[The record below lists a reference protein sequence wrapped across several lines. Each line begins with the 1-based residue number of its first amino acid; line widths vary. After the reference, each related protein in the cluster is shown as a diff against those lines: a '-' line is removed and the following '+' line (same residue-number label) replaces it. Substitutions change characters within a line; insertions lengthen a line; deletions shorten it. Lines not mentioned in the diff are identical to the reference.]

1 MKKEFYSNIK
11 SRLETKLGD
20 EIKHIALWN
29 SQIDN
34 EQTEKPFRFP
44 ALFLEFT
51 NIDFRSE
58 TSGVQ
63 KCDLEF
69 TIHCCF
75 SQLIDDIDLLDTFQN
90 VASALHLYSD
100 DYFSAIT
107 RVSEQMDPDHDRVI
121 DWTITFVCTLTDELT
136 FRENQ
141 LTQINT
147 SGTDIGLELT
157 SDLDIDNT
165 VIRSGDGQ

>member
-1 MKKEFYSNIK
+1 MKKQFFENIK
-11 SRLETKLGD
+11 SKLETELNGD
-20 EIKHIALWN
+20 IKHIALWN

-51 NIDFRSE
+51 NMDFRSE

-69 TIHCCF
+69 VIHCCF
-75 SQLIDDIDLLDTFQN
+75 SQLVDDIDLLDTVQN
-90 VASALHLYSD
+90 VALALHLHSG

-107 RVSEQMDPDHDRVI
+107 RIEEQMDSDHDRVI
-121 DWTITFVCTLTDELT
+121 DWQITFVCTLTDELT

-141 LTQINT
+141 LTKINT

-157 SDLDIDNT
+157 RELDIDNT